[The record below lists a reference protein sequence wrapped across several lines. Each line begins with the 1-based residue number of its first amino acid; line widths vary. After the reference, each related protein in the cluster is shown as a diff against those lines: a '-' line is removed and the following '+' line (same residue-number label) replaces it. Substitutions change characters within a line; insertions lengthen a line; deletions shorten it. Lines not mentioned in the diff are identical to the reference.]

1 MNDSPGRITGHRSP
15 PVLPG
20 SADLLRRII
29 DQAAVSMAI
38 AGADGQCLY
47 VNAAF
52 CAMFGHSVEEC
63 VGRTVDDIVHP
74 DDRAAVQAGLDALRR
89 GDVETARA
97 ERRYVRKTGETF
109 WGMVSASAL
118 RDAANGAPTHYILQ
132 IVDIE
137 PQKQAEADLTASELR
152 WNVAMSSAG
161 QGIWDWDLAEG
172 RIWRS
177 RQCRAMLGFPEGEI
191 RDVGDSWW
199 RGRLHPDDVGRVLLA
214 FDRLVAGR
222 DADYDMTYRLR
233 HKDGRWLWI
242 LARGKVVQRALDGRP
257 LRLIGTNTDVTAKTE
272 AEARAGAL
280 SERLQV
286 AIEAG
291 GVGIYELDV
300 ATGRYRWDERMHD
313 LYGMPPGGFDGT
325 LAGWL
330 RLIHPDDV
338 PHVMRQYDIA
348 LQQTSVYQADYRILH
363 QASGG
368 VRHVRSLARI
378 VRAPDGTPLR
388 AVGTNWDITDHKQA
402 EARQSALN
410 ERLEI
415 ALDAG
420 GVGIFEVDFFTGER
434 LWDDRTYELH
444 GTTRDGFDRTPE
456 GFRRLLPAE
465 DVVRV
470 NDLHE
475 TAARDQVPQYRV
487 DYRVL
492 HQSTGTTR
500 HIRASIRLTYAPDG
514 TLLRGLGAC
523 WDITDDVE
531 RNRRLHDTLTLLQAV
546 MNGTPDLI
554 YVKDLNGR
562 YLLVNPAVEKVMAR
576 EGIEIIGRHDT
587 EIFPSGTARGLV
599 ENDRRVLETGEDL
612 TTEEIAVVGGVA
624 RIYSSAKVPL
634 RDEHGAIIGLIG
646 TSRDLTEV
654 KAAEAALRRS
664 EARWQFALDG
674 AGDGIWDWDIDTGH
688 VFYSRQW
695 KAMLGY
701 GEDEVGATVGDWS
714 DRVHP
719 EDQSRCWAIIN
730 DHLAGRSPDFVLE
743 HRMRA
748 RDGSWRWI
756 FDRGKVVERTEDGL
770 ARRVI
775 GTHSDITERK
785 RAEDAMRALNQRLQL
800 AIEGAGAGIFELDCA
815 TGRYSWDDQMHVL
828 YELAPG
834 GFDGS
839 LKAWLGYLHPD
850 DVPRVMRGHEEAVER
865 TSLFSMD
872 FRIRRQRSGA
882 IRHIRSLARVI
893 RHPDGRP
900 SHAVGMNWDIT
911 DHVELAEALF
921 EEKERLRV
929 TLHSIGDA
937 VISTDALARVTFM
950 NPAAEQMTGWP
961 AEEAMGCPLYQ
972 VFRLID
978 EAGHA
983 VPDPVESCL
992 ARMQPY
998 YLDTDVILL
1007 ARDDERRH
1015 IRDSAA
1021 PVRTASGEV
1030 IGAVLVFQDVTRD
1043 RTLQQALAH
1052 SATHDSLTGLPN
1064 RAAFER
1070 ALAEACEQ
1078 ARREGRKHVLCFMDL
1093 DRFKIVNDGA
1103 GHAAGD
1109 ALLRDVANLLRRNS
1123 RSRDLVARLGGDEFA
1138 LLLRDC
1144 SVDDGVTI
1152 ARQFIRAVAELR
1164 FTWDDKAYQ
1173 IGASIGLTAV
1183 AADGTRA
1190 DELLSQSDVA
1200 CYTAKTAGRSQVS
1213 VYGGDGSAAQRHRRD
1228 IQVAAGIRDAI
1239 EADRFRLFAQEIRD
1253 LRPGREQARH
1263 VEILLRMQDGNGEMV
1278 EPSGFIPA
1286 SERYDLMGNIDRW
1299 VIRAALHGHGPQLR
1313 ASPDLS
1319 IGINLSANTLDDP
1332 FLWPFLKEELAAS
1345 GLNPGRLHFEIT
1357 ETAVINNLAA
1367 ASRFVAKVRAAG
1379 CAVVLDDFGSGLSS
1393 FAYLRQFPVDGLK
1406 IDGGFIRQITTSAV
1420 DRVIVESIN
1429 AIGHRLGTVTVA
1441 EQVEDAE
1448 TLALVR
1454 AMGID
1459 QAQGFAVGRPRPLDS
1474 LF

>member
-1 MNDSPGRITGHRSP
+1 MNDSPGRSP
-15 PVLPG
+15 GAPVLPG
-20 SADLLRRII
+20 SVALLRRVI

-38 AGADGQCLY
+38 AGADGRCLY

-52 CAMFGHSVEEC
+52 CAMFGYRAEEC
-63 VGRTVDDIVHP
+63 IGRTVDDIVHP
-74 DDRAAVQAGLDALRR
+74 DDRAAVQAGLEALRR
-89 GDVETARA
+89 GDIETPRA
-97 ERRYVRKTGETF
+97 ERRYVRKTGEVF
-109 WGMVSASAL
+109 WGMVTASAL
-118 RDAANGAPTHYILQ
+118 RDAAGAPPGHYLLQ
-132 IVDIE
+132 IIDIG
-137 PQKQAEADLTASELR
+137 PQKQAEAALSASEER
-152 WNVAMSSAG
+152 WNHAL
-161 QGIWDWDLAEG
+161 QG
-172 RIWRS
+172 S
-177 RQCRAMLGFPEGEI
+177 RQVVWDFHVPTGMVWVSPQWQELLGLPEEERVHHI
-191 RDVGDSWW
+191 SLW
-199 RGRLHPDDVGRVLLA
+199 LSKMHPDDRDRVA
-214 FDRLVAGR
+214 EATERVRSRGDAEFDAV
-222 DADYDMTYRLR
+222 YRLR
-233 HKDGRWLWI
+233 HHVTGRWISVLS
-242 LARGKVVQRALDGRP
+242 RGRVVERAADGSIQRM
-257 LRLIGTNTDVTAKTE
+257 IGTIVDISREKEIEAQLAEVT
-272 AEARAGAL
+272 
-280 SERLQV
+280 ERLQV

-291 GVGIYELDV
+291 GVGIYELDF
-300 ATGRYRWDERMHD
+300 ATGRYRWDERMHG
-313 LYGMPPGGFDGT
+313 LYGLPWGGFDGT
-325 LAGWL
+325 LDGWL
-330 RLIHPDDV
+330 RLIHPDDI
-338 PHVMRQYDIA
+338 PHAMRQYEIA
-348 LQQTSVYQADYRILH
+348 LQETSLYQADYRILH
-363 QASGG
+363 RLSGG
-368 VRHVRSLARI
+368 IRHVRSLARVI
-378 VRAPDGTPLR
+378 RASDGTPLR

-410 ERLEI
+410 ERLEV

-420 GVGIFEVDFFTGER
+420 GVGIFEVDFTTGER

-444 GTTRDGFDRTPE
+444 GTTRDGFDRTPD
-456 GFRRLLPAE
+456 GFRHLLPPE

-470 NDLHE
+470 TDIHE
-475 TAARDQVPQYRV
+475 AAERDQVPQYRV

-492 HQSTGTTR
+492 HQASGTTR

-523 WDITDDVE
+523 WDITEDVE
-531 RNRRLHDTLTLLQAV
+531 RSRQLRETLALLQAV

-554 YVKDLNGR
+554 YVKDLHSR
-562 YLLVNPAVEKVMAR
+562 YLLVNPAVETVMAR
-576 EGIEIIGRHDT
+576 AGIEIIGRSDA
-587 EIFPSGTARGLV
+587 EIFPPETARALV
-599 ENDRRVLETGEDL
+599 ENDRRVLEGGEAL
-612 TTEEIAVVGGVA
+612 TTEETAVVAGTA
-624 RIYSSAKVPL
+624 RTYSSAKVPL
-634 RDEHGAIIGLIG
+634 RDERGVIIGLIG

-654 KAAEAALRRS
+654 KSAEAALRRS

-674 AGDGIWDWDIDTGH
+674 AGDGIWDWDIDTGR
-688 VFYSRQW
+688 VFYSPQW

-701 GEDEVGATVGDWS
+701 RDDEVGVTVGDWS
-714 DRVHP
+714 ERVHP
-719 EDQSRCWAIIN
+719 EDLPRCWAIIN

-743 HRMRA
+743 HRMRT

-756 FDRGKVVERTEDGL
+756 LDRGKVVERDGDRR
-770 ARRVI
+770 ARRII
-775 GTHSDITERK
+775 GTHTDITERK
-785 RAEDAMRALNQRLQL
+785 QGEDAIRALNQRLQL
-800 AIEGAGAGIFELDCA
+800 AIEGAGAGIFELDFA
-815 TGRYSWDDQMHVL
+815 AGHYSWDDQMHAL
-828 YELAPG
+828 YEVAPG
-834 GFDGS
+834 DYDGT
-839 LKAWLGYLHPD
+839 LEAWLGYLHPD
-850 DVPRVMRGHEEAVER
+850 DVPRVMRGYDEAVER

-900 SHAVGMNWDIT
+900 NHAVGMNWDIT

-937 VISTDALARVTFM
+937 VVSTDSLARVTFM
-950 NPAAEQMTGWP
+950 NPAAEQMTGWS
-961 AEEAMGCPLYQ
+961 AEEAMGRPLYQ

-1007 ARDDERRH
+1007 ARGGERRH

-1064 RAAFER
+1064 RVAFER
-1070 ALAEACEQ
+1070 ALREACDQ
-1078 ARREGRKHVLCFMDL
+1078 SRRDGRRHVLCFMDL

-1109 ALLRDVANLLRRNS
+1109 ALLRDVANLLRRHS
-1123 RSRDLVARLGGDEFA
+1123 RGRDLVARLGGDEFA
-1138 LLLRDC
+1138 MLLRDC

-1164 FTWDDKAYQ
+1164 FTWDDKSYQ
-1173 IGASIGLTAV
+1173 IGASVGLTAV
-1183 AADGTRA
+1183 TADGTRA
-1190 DELLSQSDVA
+1190 DELLSQADVA

-1213 VYGGDGSAAQRHRRD
+1213 VYGGDGSAAQRHRRE

-1253 LRPGREQARH
+1253 LRPGHAAARH
-1263 VEILLRMQDGNGEMV
+1263 VEILLRMQDDKGQMV

-1299 VIRAALHGHGPQLR
+1299 VIRTALHGYGPQLR
-1313 ASPDLS
+1313 AAPGLS

-1441 EQVEDAE
+1441 EQVEDEE

-1459 QAQGFAVGRPRPLDS
+1459 QAQGFAVGRPRPLDA